1 MNALATIQQTYRTA
15 NTRIDNLSKLLNA
28 LNRWYLDNPSNNYLH
43 PCVIDGKAALVCQ
56 SDLKR
61 KSEQAFTDLQAIA
74 AHFQLYLKEDGR
86 SHQTADD
93 LTNRRTSICL
103 VLTFYLG
110 VLASSSLVRADNSA
124 SPASSSPAVANQT
137 MLVNV
142 ATSLSGKKL
151 IQLRNTQPPKASEV
165 LAAYAKKSPSLIIDT
180 QAEAKIK
187 SFLTATYKPETGDP
201 AHIGSDLVEIA
212 RYYAKYPL
220 VVDLLD
226 ELKDKKLV
234 LKYKQNNWQ
243 AQAWGNEFAV
253 DSVTISFDTRVAVKL
268 SNSAD
273 CHANP
278 ACNISPADALLHELL
293 HAKLML
299 IDSRHFIE
307 IGGMQQTLY
316 PFEHERE
323 VIAQENQLYHQ
334 MNQQDSLSRP
344 LRNRHNGELYH
355 VRCAACLPDEML
367 AAN

>member
-1 MNALATIQQTYRTA
+1 MNVFLTIQQTYRTA
-15 NTRIDNLSKLLNA
+15 DTPVDNLPKLLNA
-28 LNRWYLDNPSNNYLH
+28 LNRWYLNHPKYNYLH
-43 PCVIDGKAALVCQ
+43 PCVIDGRAALVCHN
-56 SDLKR
+56 DLRR
-61 KSEQAFTDLQAIA
+61 KSGQAFTELQAITD
-74 AHFQLYLKEDGR
+74 HFQVSLKEDSR
-86 SHQTADD
+86 SQQTALD
-93 LTNRRTSICL
+93 LNNRRINICL

-124 SPASSSPAVANQT
+124 SSSPAIT
-137 MLVNV
+137 THPMLVNV
-142 ATSLSGKKL
+142 ATSQSGNKL
-151 IQLRNTQPPKASEV
+151 VQLRNARPPKASEV
-165 LAAYAKKSPSLIIDT
+165 LAAYAKKTPTLIIDT

-187 SFLTATYKPETGDP
+187 SFLTATYKPESDDP
-201 AHIGSDLVEIA
+201 AHIGNDLAEIA
-212 RYYAKYPL
+212 RYYAKYPKVL
-220 VVDLLD
+220 DLLD

-273 CHANP
+273 CQANP

-293 HAKLML
+293 HTKLML

-323 VIAQENQLYHQ
+323 VIARENQLYHQ